1 MPELTGNNLV
11 EKSKALI
18 WAKFTDYTAGELR
31 LLEVYL
37 SRINPRDP
45 ESSNV
50 SFTLAEY
57 CKLLDL
63 KLNSKNLKSQV
74 KHFLGNVVSV
84 PLNADGTEYV
94 MYPLFTK
101 AEVKFNRESLSYDV
115 SINCNPDLRPVFF
128 DIARSG
134 YVKYRL
140 RYTIGMKQQ
149 ASILM
154 YSMIRDW
161 MNHSL
166 SSNKIGLKQ
175 LRDHIGANDPS
186 YDDFRALRRRV
197 LEPAVE
203 EISNVSDIVVD
214 FEKIC
219 MGRKVVAVEFRFA
232 YKSNQPAIDADFSEV
247 KDSTVNSKPSEKKES
262 RKPRTSGYDGYD
274 WSVCDALSVQECIE
288 VAKVVEVKMM
298 EEYPSIKL
306 PKRRDAVYD
315 IVKAACADILSINRD
330 PWPDHPKRYLIGSLK
345 KEGAIDKYLPAFYEI
360 EAVNGGKT

>member
-11 EKSKALI
+11 EKSKALV

-161 MNHSL
+161 MNRSL
-166 SSNKIGLKQ
+166 TSNKIGLKQ
-175 LRDHIGANDPS
+175 LRDHLGANDAS

-203 EISNVSDIVVD
+203 EIGNVSDIIVD

-219 MGRKVVAVEFRFA
+219 TGRKVVAVEFRFG
-232 YKSNQPAIDADFSEV
+232 YKSKQPVIDADSSEV
-247 KDSTVNSKPSEKKES
+247 DCEADNSSKPNSKKAA
-262 RKPRTSGYDGYD
+262 RKPRTSGYEGYD
-274 WSVCDALSVQECIE
+274 WSVCDALSVQECVE
-288 VAKVVEVKMM
+288 VAKVVEKWMKK
-298 EEYPSIKL
+298 EHPEIKL
-306 PKRRDAVYD
+306 PRRREAVYD
-315 IVKAACADILSINRD
+315 TVKAAYNDILSLDRS
-330 PWPDHPKRYLIGSLK
+330 PFPERPVGYLIRSVDKAGVV
-345 KEGAIDKYLPAFYEI
+345 DKYMPAFYSIEI
-360 EAVNGGKT
+360 LQK

>member
-11 EKSKALI
+11 EKSKALV

-84 PLNADGTEYV
+84 PLNTDGTEYV

-161 MNHSL
+161 MNRSL
-166 SSNKIGLKQ
+166 TSNKIGLKQ
-175 LRDHIGANDPS
+175 LRDHLGANDAS

-219 MGRKVVAVEFRFA
+219 TGRKVVAVEFRFG
-232 YKSNQPAIDADFSEV
+232 YKSKQPVIDADSSEV
-247 KDSTVNSKPSEKKES
+247 DCETANSKPEIKKAA
-262 RKPRTSGYDGYD
+262 RKPCTSGYEDFD
-274 WSVCDALSVQECIE
+274 WSVCDELEKQDCID
-288 VAKVVEVKMM
+288 VAKVVEKWMKK
-298 EEYPSIKL
+298 EHPEIKL
-306 PKRRDAVYD
+306 PRRREAVYET
-315 IVKAACADILSINRD
+315 VKAAYNDILSLDRS
-330 PWPDHPKRYLIGSLK
+330 PFPDRPVGYLIRSV
-345 KEGAIDKYLPAFYEI
+345 DKAGIVDRYMPAFYSI
-360 EAVNGGKT
+360 EALSSK

>member
-11 EKSKALI
+11 EKSKALV

-140 RYTIGMKQQ
+140 RYTIWMKQQ

-161 MNHSL
+161 MNCSL
-166 SSNKIGLKQ
+166 TSNKIGLKQ
-175 LRDHIGANDPS
+175 LRDHLGANDAS

-219 MGRKVVAVEFRFA
+219 TGRKVVAVEFRFG
-232 YKSNQPAIDADFSEV
+232 YKSKQPVIDADSSEV
-247 KDSTVNSKPSEKKES
+247 DCETANPKPEIKKAA
-262 RKPRTSGYDGYD
+262 RKPRTSGYEGYD
-274 WSVCDALSVQECIE
+274 WSVCDVLSVQECIE

-298 EEYPSIKL
+298 EEHPSIKL

-345 KEGAIDKYLPAFYEI
+345 KQGVIEEYLPAFYEI
-360 EAVNGGKT
+360 DALQK

>member
-11 EKSKALI
+11 EKSKALV

-101 AEVKFNRESLSYDV
+101 AEVKYNRESLSYDV

-161 MNHSL
+161 MNRSL
-166 SSNKIGLKQ
+166 TSNKIGLKQ
-175 LRDHIGANDPS
+175 LRDHLGANDAS

-219 MGRKVVAVEFRFA
+219 TGRKVVAVEFRFG
-232 YKSNQPAIDADFSEV
+232 YKSKQPVIDADSSEV
-247 KDSTVNSKPSEKKES
+247 DCETVNSKPEIKKAA
-262 RKPRTSGYDGYD
+262 RKPRTSGYEGYD
-274 WSVCDALSVQECIE
+274 WSVCDVLSVQECIE

-298 EEYPSIKL
+298 EEHPSIKL

-345 KEGAIDKYLPAFYEI
+345 KDGAIEEYLPAFYEI
-360 EAVNGGKT
+360 DALQK

>member
-11 EKSKALI
+11 EKSKALV

-161 MNHSL
+161 MNRSL
-166 SSNKIGLKQ
+166 TSNKIGLKQ
-175 LRDHIGANDPS
+175 LRDHLGANGAS
-186 YDDFRALRRRV
+186 YDDFRSLRRRV

-219 MGRKVVAVEFRFA
+219 TGRKVVAVEFRFG
-232 YKSNQPAIDADFSEV
+232 YKSKQPVIDADSSEV
-247 KDSTVNSKPSEKKES
+247 DCETTNSKPEIKKEA
-262 RKPRTSGYDGYD
+262 RKPSTSGYEGYD

-298 EEYPSIKL
+298 EEHPSIKL

-315 IVKAACADILSINRD
+315 IVKAACADILSANRD
-330 PWPDHPKRYLIGSLK
+330 PWPDYPKRYLIGSLK
-345 KEGAIDKYLPAFYEI
+345 KDGAIEEYLPAFYEI
-360 EAVNGGKT
+360 DALQK